1 MLYGFRMIRMTRMTR
16 MTGSWLACLLCLC
29 LVSLGAEEP
38 VRSPRGMVVCQNHI
52 AAEVGMKILEGGGS
66 AVDAAVAT
74 AFALAVVHP
83 IAGNLGGGG
92 FLVTRDG
99 DGKATCYDFREMAPG
114 GASPRMFLKDGQF
127 SDTLHHDSY
136 LSIGVPGTV
145 AGLHLAW
152 KERGKLPWRS
162 LVEPAI
168 RLAEVG
174 FPVSESQSASFKKF
188 LPEFKNYPATI
199 AAFSIEGTPYE
210 AGEILRQPDLAK
222 SLRRISKHGPAGFYR
237 GETARM
243 LVAEMKRGGG
253 LIKASDLRAYRAIQR
268 KPVQGSYRGFDVIA
282 MPPPSSGGI
291 ALIEML
297 NVLEG
302 YDLAALG
309 PGSPEA
315 AHLMAEAMRRA
326 YRDRALYLG
335 DPDFNSELPVTQL
348 TSKGYAA
355 ELRKGI
361 SRDHATPSSLA
372 GFEEPHESDQTT
384 HISVVDGAR
393 NAVALTYTLED
404 HYGSKILVAG
414 AGFLLNNEVGDF
426 NEGPGLTDN
435 KGMIGTAPNLARPH
449 KRPLSSMSPTILAKD
464 GKLFMVMGSP
474 GGRAIINIVLETI
487 LNVVDLG
494 MDAQAAVDAPRFH
507 HQWLPDRFQIEPD
520 TAYPK
525 DFLEAL
531 KVKGHAISTREE
543 RLGAAQIIVLKDGR
557 LTGGADRI
565 RWSES
570 AAIAQ

>member
-1 MLYGFRMIRMTRMTR
+1 MLYGFRMTR
-16 MTGSWLACLLCLC
+16 SWLACLLCWC
-29 LVSLGAEEP
+29 LVSLGAGEP
-38 VRSPRGMVVCQNHI
+38 VRSPKGMVVCQNRI
-52 AAEVGMKILEGGGS
+52 AAEVGAEILEGGGS

-92 FLVTRDG
+92 FLVARDG
-99 DGKATCYDFREMAPG
+99 DGKAMCYDFREMAPE
-114 GASPRMFLKDGQF
+114 GASPGMFLKNGNF
-127 SDTLHHDSY
+127 SDTLHHESY

-152 KERGKLPWRS
+152 KERGKLPWSR

-174 FPVSESQSASFKKF
+174 FPVSESQCASFKKF
-188 LPEFKNYPATI
+188 LPEFKNYPATT
-199 AAFSIEGTPYE
+199 AAFSKDGKPYE
-210 AGEILRQPDLAK
+210 AGEILRQPDLAE

-243 LVAEMKRGGG
+243 LVAEMNRGGG
-253 LIKASDLRAYRAIQR
+253 LIKASDLRAYRAKRR
-268 KPVQGSYRGFDVIA
+268 KPVQGRYRGFDIIA

-302 YDLAALG
+302 YDLAAMA

-315 AHLMAEAMRRA
+315 AHLMAETMRRA

-335 DPDFNSELPVTQL
+335 DPDFNSGIPVAML
-348 TSKGYAA
+348 TSKTYAA
-355 ELRKGI
+355 ELRRGI
-361 SRDHATPSSLA
+361 SLDHATPSSLE
-372 GFEEPHESDQTT
+372 GFNDSPESDQTT

-393 NAVALTYTLED
+393 NAVSLTYTLED
-404 HYGSKILVAG
+404 NYGSKILVAG

-426 NEGPGLTDN
+426 NEGPGLTN
-435 KGMIGTAPNLARPH
+435 KKGMIGTAPNLARPH

-464 GKLFMVMGSP
+464 GKLFMVTGSP
-474 GGRAIINIVLETI
+474 GGRTIINIVLETI
-487 LNVVDLG
+487 LNVVDFG
-494 MDAQAAVDAPRFH
+494 MDAQGAVDAPRFH

-525 DFLEAL
+525 SFPEAL
-531 KVKGHAISTREE
+531 KAKGHAIFTREN
-543 RLGAAQIIVLKDGR
+543 RLGAAQIIVLKDGV
-557 LTGGADRI
+557 LTGGADI
-565 RWSES
+565 TRWSDS
-570 AAIAQ
+570 AAVAQ